1 MGASCQS
8 NTRKAKDRTTST
20 CLYVRVRNYYFWAG
34 AWGGWRTGP
43 RGPRACT
50 LGSTRSCRCNTWARR
65 GVRSGRPRAWR
76 GTSGSPPP
84 LPRRWEGHRSGGWE
98 VGRTACT
105 IGRVV
110 GIAGCLSGGL
120 PAMRP
125 THGSAIRSTGKRELH
140 GKIGWWSEVLWNGNA
155 SAKSRWP
162 DHDRYG
168 NESTATPITRWRLP
182 NFLPGARCTACG
194 M

>member
-1 MGASCQS
+1 MGASCRS
-8 NTRKAKDRTTST
+8 NTRNAKDRTTST

-50 LGSTRSCRCNTWARR
+50 SGSTRSCRCNTWARR

-76 GTSGSPPP
+76 GTSGYPSP
-84 LPRRWEGHRSGGWE
+84 LPRRWDCDRSGRWE
-98 VGRTACT
+98 AGRTAWV
-105 IGRVV
+105 IGRVA
-110 GIAGCLSGGL
+110 GIAGWLSGGL

-125 THGSAIRSTGKRELH
+125 TDGSAIRSTGKGELH
-140 GKIGWWSEVLWNGNA
+140 GKMGWWSEVLCNGNV

-162 DHDRYG
+162 DHDRCG
-168 NESTATPITRWRLP
+168 NESTATPSHDGACPIFSR
-182 NFLPGARCTACG
+182 GARCTARG
-194 M
+194 L